1 MGVNDLQMS
10 DVEFFEEYKRLD
22 GLCADMF
29 SCQNGVSA
37 YIEQM
42 ESEAFQGRRH
52 VPAWDADYKM
62 LKHLRW
68 VRNQIAH
75 DSGGYLMSGP
85 EDLRNV
91 REYRQRILSGT
102 DALALLIQAT
112 RADSGEKR
120 QKKRTPVG
128 SDKTPPAP
136 ATAAPKDTHRVWI
149 DALIVIGIVV
159 LLLILANH

>member
-22 GLCADMF
+22 RLCADMF

-62 LKHLRW
+62 LKHVRW

-85 EDLRNV
+85 KDLQDV
-91 REYRQRILSGT
+91 LEYRQRILLGT
-102 DALALLIQAT
+102 DALALLKKAT
-112 RADSGEKR
+112 REDSTEKGQQKPIPLDFGE
-120 QKKRTPVG
+120 
-128 SDKTPPAP
+128 TPPPPVPGASGDVFR
-136 ATAAPKDTHRVWI
+136 TCVGV
-149 DALIVIGIVV
+149 LIGIG
-159 LLLILANH
+159 ILAVLMLLANY